1 MKEIDNMEKRRVVV
15 TGIGAV
21 TPLGNDAETTWKNI
35 LEGKSGIGPLTRVNA
50 DEYPA
55 KVAAESTDFN
65 PEAFMDRKDARK
77 MDRFTQFAV
86 ASAIMAVKDANLTIN
101 EENSHRVGV
110 WIGSGIGGMETFE
123 QQFEIFQNRGYKRVS
138 PFFVPML
145 IPDMATGQVSI
156 TLGARGFNSCTV
168 TACATGT
175 NSIGDAFK
183 VIQRGDAD
191 AMVTGGAEAPITKM
205 SVAGFCANTALS
217 TNPDPKTASRP
228 FDKNRDGFV
237 IGEGAGIIV
246 LEELEHA
253 LARGAKIYAEIVGY
267 GATGDAY
274 HITAPAPGGEGGA
287 RAMKMAI
294 NDGGLKPEEID
305 YVNAHGTSTE
315 YNDKFETLAMKE
327 VFGEHAYNL
336 AISSTKS
343 MTGHLLGAAG
353 GVEAIFTVL
362 AIRDSILPPTINYE
376 TPDPECDLDYV
387 PNKARQKE
395 IKAAMS
401 NSLGFGGHNATIV
414 FKKYE

>member
-1 MKEIDNMEKRRVVV
+1 MDKRRVVV

-21 TPLGNDAETTWKNI
+21 TPLGNNVETTWKNI
-35 LEGKSGIGPLTRVNA
+35 LAGVSGVGPLTRVNA

-55 KVAAESTDFN
+55 KVSAELKDFN
-65 PEAFMDRKDARK
+65 VEEFIDKKDARK
-77 MDRFTQFAV
+77 MDRFTHYAV
-86 ASAIMAVKDANLTIN
+86 AASLMAVKDAGLIIN
-101 EENSHRVGV
+101 DENAHRIGV
-110 WIGSGIGGMETFE
+110 WVGSGIGGMETFE
-123 QQFEIFQNRGYKRVS
+123 SQYETFLNRGYRRVS
-138 PFFVPML
+138 PFFVPMM
-145 IPDMATGQVSI
+145 IPDMAAGQVSI
-156 TLGARGFNSCTV
+156 TLGAKGFNSCTV

-237 IGEGAGIIV
+237 IGEGAGIVI

-253 LARGAKIYAEIVGY
+253 LARGANIYAEIVGY
-267 GATGDAY
+267 GSTGDAY
-274 HITAPAPGGEGGA
+274 HITAPAPAGEGGA

-294 NDGGLKPEEID
+294 ADGDLVPEDID
-305 YVNAHGTSTE
+305 YINAHGTSTD
-315 YNDKFETLAMKE
+315 YNDKYETMAIKE
-327 VFGEHAYNL
+327 VFGDHAYKL
-336 AISSTKS
+336 AVSSTKS

-353 GVEAIFTVL
+353 GIEAIFTVL
-362 AIRDSILPPTINYE
+362 ALKEGVLPPTINYE

-387 PNKARQKE
+387 PNEARKKE
-395 IKAAMS
+395 MKAAIS
-401 NSLGFGGHNATIV
+401 NSLGFGGHNATIA